1 MLSPRARSWAT
12 AASSAC
18 PSGATYAST
27 TSMPR
32 SLGGGSPAIRQAAA
46 IGDQRHEGGRG
57 AAHGVDDHG
66 ETTRDLVQH
75 LRTPVG
81 GVVVHHLA
89 GAVASDA
96 ASGAGRRGRDHPT
109 AGRGCEGYQQAA
121 RHSAGAVDQRIV
133 VAPASEPLHHLA
145 RGERRNG
152 QGTRHGPVELGR
164 LGRHV
169 SARSEEPLC
178 PRSLVAKR
186 RAVDEDL
193 VARSEPRLRGTDR
206 TNHAGGLHAEGHRW
220 QRAHI
225 PGTGSDEVIPVPD
238 AGGSDLNEHL
248 VARRL
253 WWSWKVELLDWP
265 TERSDARRSHRT
277 IVAAN
282 RRPVASAL
290 AADVSP
296 AGRASWYVTA
306 AP

>member
-1 MLSPRARSWAT
+1 VAPRT
-12 AASSAC
+12 ALMTTEKR
-18 PSGATYAST
+18 PGA
-27 TSMPR
+27 
-32 SLGGGSPAIRQAAA
+32 
-46 IGDQRHEGGRG
+46 
-57 AAHGVDDHG
+57 
-66 ETTRDLVQH
+66 LVQQ

-81 GVVVHHLA
+81 GVVVHDLA
-89 GAVASDA
+89 GAVAPDA
-96 ASGAGRRGRDHPT
+96 ASGAGRGGRDHPT

-238 AGGSDLNEHL
+238 ARGSDLNEY
-248 VARRL
+248 VVGGRV
-253 WWSWKVELLDWP
+253 WWRWKVEPLDWP
-265 TERSDARRSHRT
+265 TERSDARRSHRA
-277 IVAAN
+277 IVAAS

-290 AADVSP
+290 AADVIPCRPSIL
-296 AGRASWYVTA
+296 ARDGSAVSRAAHERGGTGRFRDGSRLTRQREGRCVGR
-306 AP
+306 